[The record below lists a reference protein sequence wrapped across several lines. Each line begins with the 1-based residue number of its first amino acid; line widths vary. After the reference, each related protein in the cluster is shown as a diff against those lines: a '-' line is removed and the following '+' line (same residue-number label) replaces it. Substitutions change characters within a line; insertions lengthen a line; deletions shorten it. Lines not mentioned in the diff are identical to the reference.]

1 MHTCNCY
8 AIVGAEEK
16 MKFVWNF
23 FFDINIP
30 SINIPSIKFRSRFD
44 CLCLGMVWVWTE
56 WSKSLWQRPVELIY
70 IKRAFS
76 WDCVRIT
83 ALPQNIPIK
92 QVCIKIWI
100 FDWLKI
106 CTVRYSCSNKEEIC
120 IQFGDNWQ
128 SDSKYV
134 RRDTEK
140 LSVRSTQRRD
150 CGKWP
155 DMKKVQTIDWALLKL
170 HNIKRLSQMF
180 LIPPILVQI
189 WNLKANQVAESCQS
203 HQIDSFTTL
212 PSWLSVHLSRTL
224 TCSVSNPKKAPFQYP
239 TSRAWIFFRQDLCNC
254 VSPDI

>member
-1 MHTCNCY
+1 
-8 AIVGAEEK
+8 
-16 MKFVWNF
+16 
-23 FFDINIP
+23 
-30 SINIPSIKFRSRFD
+30 
-44 CLCLGMVWVWTE
+44 MVWVWTE
-56 WSKSLWQRPVELIY
+56 WSKSLWQIPVELIY

-155 DMKKVQTIDWALLKL
+155 DIKKSPNDWLGSSKTTQYQKTIANVPDTTD
-170 HNIKRLSQMF
+170 IGS
-180 LIPPILVQI
+180 
-189 WNLKANQVAESCQS
+189 NLKFESQPGS
-203 HQIDSFTTL
+203 REL
-212 PSWLSVHLSRTL
+212 PKPSNWQFYHSSLL
-224 TCSVSNPKKAPFQYP
+224 TVCPSQSNPDLLGIQPKKGPFPISNQSSLNIFP
-239 TSRAWIFFRQDLCNC
+239 TRFM
-254 VSPDI
+254 